1 MNLGQAKLILIIAF
15 TGLNVFLGYQLFW
28 PDFGRLTEVAV
39 TTEQLRE
46 TEQKMEEN
54 NYILETQINRSQL
67 TSDFIT
73 VTPSWEI
80 RQELLYQL
88 IKSGVQIERIE
99 HMTYYHADDMLAI
112 IHTSGLIQLFYH
124 KGISLEDEIVE
135 LDENDLAESVKSY
148 LAVNNL
154 LPENITFDY
163 MEKIS
168 EGRLALKYHQ
178 HLDDVP
184 IFSGQV
190 KVILED
196 KKINAVEI
204 YWLDPSER
212 SPKREMEVISSAE
225 ALNNL
230 VSELGPSAVKRH
242 ITKIDLGYYSG
253 EYDAEKWEV
262 PPVWRIVFDNKQ
274 YYYINAFTGNL
285 EKDIVIPDQL

>member
-1 MNLGQAKLILIIAF
+1 LNLGQAKLILIIAF

-28 PDFGRLTEVAV
+28 PDFGRLTEVAI
-39 TTEQLRE
+39 TAEQLRE
-46 TEQKMEEN
+46 TELKLEEN
-54 NYILETQINRSQL
+54 NYYLETQVNRSQL

-73 VTPSWEI
+73 VAPSWEI

-88 IKSGVQIERIE
+88 IKTGVQIERIE
-99 HMTYYHADDMLAI
+99 HMTYYNADDMLAI

-124 KGISLEDEIVE
+124 EKVHLEIEDGDLNET
-135 LDENDLAESVKSY
+135 DLAENVKNY
-148 LAVNNL
+148 LAEQKL
-154 LPENITFDY
+154 LPESLTFDY
-163 MEKIS
+163 MEEKS
-168 EGRLALKYHQ
+168 EDSLVLKFYQ
-178 HLDDVP
+178 QLDDTP
-184 IFSGQV
+184 IFSSQL

-196 KKINAVEI
+196 NKIAALEI

-212 SPKREMEVISSAE
+212 IPKRDMEVISSAE

-230 VSELGPSAVKRH
+230 VSELGPSAEKRY
-242 ITKIDLGYYSG
+242 IMKIDLGYYSG

-285 EKDIVIPDQL
+285 EKDTIIPDQL